1 MAQTPIP
8 IAVRFP
14 LYGEW
19 CAINTPG
26 HKVPS
31 HGTDAL
37 GQTFAYDFFQIDW
50 SEKGYVF
57 FKRSNIFSLIFG
69 VPLKNTYC
77 WSQPIYS
84 PFDGEVIES
93 RDGIK
98 ERDPVHFIRDLAI
111 VLKNGLFFQGK
122 SN

>member
-1 MAQTPIP
+1 VSGVQLTHLDTKYQVMVLTLLVKHLP
-8 IAVRFP
+8 
-14 LYGEW
+14 
-19 CAINTPG
+19 T
-26 HKVPS
+26 
-31 HGTDAL
+31 
-37 GQTFAYDFFQIDW
+37 
-50 SEKGYVF
+50 
-57 FKRSNIFSLIFG
+57 IFSKLIGPKRDMYF
-69 VPLKNTYC
+69 
-77 WSQPIYS
+77 S